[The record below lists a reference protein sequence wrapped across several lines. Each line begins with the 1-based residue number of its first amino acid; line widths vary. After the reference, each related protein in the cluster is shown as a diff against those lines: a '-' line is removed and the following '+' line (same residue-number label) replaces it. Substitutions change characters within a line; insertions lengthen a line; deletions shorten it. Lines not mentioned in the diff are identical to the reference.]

1 MQTGLVKVIKQIAI
15 DAVNNEKISDLRYGT
30 VISESPLKVQVTNQ
44 FVIPESMLIVPQ
56 HLTDYE
62 IEATIAPDYIWK
74 TREKSGGTGETSYA
88 SHDHDIIIDKLKFK
102 VHNKLKTGDK
112 VSLMRQQGGQFY
124 LVVDRLT

>member
-1 MQTGLVKVIKQIAI
+1 MSTGLVKVIKQIAME
-15 DAVNNEKISDLRYGT
+15 AVDNEKISDLRYGS
-30 VISESPLKVQVTNQ
+30 VISESPLKIQVTNQ

-62 IEATIAPDYIWK
+62 IEATVSPDYQWK
-74 TREKSGGTGETSYA
+74 TKKKSGGSGETSYE
-88 SHDHDIIIDKLKFK
+88 SHDHDIIIEKLKFK
-102 VHNKLKTGDK
+102 IHNGLKIGDK